1 MSKRK
6 SLAAQSAALE
16 ERLLAIPREVLAELR
31 PALVKGAQDIA
42 EAMEQLAPED
52 TGDLVNTITVTGPGG
67 TTPAYASGGGSVT
80 LPKNVA
86 AVTVG
91 SPDMRHGHLQEF
103 GTLNHEAQP
112 FMRPAFRLKKAKVLR
127 RIQSAITQ
135 AIKNNGGK

>member
-1 MSKRK
+1 MSRLKG
-6 SLAAQSAALE
+6 SVELE
-16 ERLLAIPREVLAELR
+16 QRLLAIPREVLAELR

-42 EAMEQLAPED
+42 DAMELLAPED

-80 LPKNVA
+80 LADNQA

-103 GTLNHEAQP
+103 GTVNHEAQP
-112 FMRPAFRLKKAKVLR
+112 FMRPAFRLKKAKVMA
-127 RIQSAITQ
+127 RISRAV
-135 AIKNNGGK
+135 AKAVKNAGESK